1 MLTHLHIAVHA
12 EPNEPLIVPRNSVV
26 TGKYRLVLEAIVF
39 NLVSN
44 FQGCR
49 FLYRLPSETLCLI
62 NVQNV
67 ISTTSITS

>member
-44 FQGCR
+44 F
-49 FLYRLPSETLCLI
+49 
-62 NVQNV
+62 
-67 ISTTSITS
+67 